1 MALGGRLMAQAGL
14 RRRLEATVAQRA
26 PAAVTRDA
34 DGPPLV
40 GALLL
45 GAAPEAARYGRLIHV
60 WSAPVQVEA

>member
-1 MALGGRLMAQAGL
+1 MAQ
-14 RRRLEATVAQRA
+14 RV

-45 GAAPEAARYGRLIHV
+45 GAAPEAARYGRFVV
-60 WSAPVQVEA
+60 WSAPVRVEA